1 MNIGMS
7 EQLANRIY
15 IALGCQRKHG
25 KGVVVRLPCA
35 DMQQP
40 IRRRNYRSAIG
51 LYFGTNAFITHH
63 ATT

>member
-1 MNIGMS
+1 MAD
-7 EQLANRIY
+7 EVR
-15 IALGCQRKHG
+15 
-25 KGVVVRLPCA
+25 VVLPTVLKRLKIIQSIVARLPCA

-40 IRRRNYRSAIG
+40 IRRRNYWSAIG